1 MRHPLSGTQNNKN
14 KYYSRQARAKKTQ
27 IELGFSFSLARL
39 IAGHKSGG
47 QDGLTGFWPKCK
59 TVFII
64 FVLDNVLKISQQV

>member
-1 MRHPLSGTQNNKN
+1 MEHRIIKINITADKREP
-14 KYYSRQARAKKTQ
+14 KKRK
-27 IELGFSFSLARL
+27 LNWVFLFLLARL